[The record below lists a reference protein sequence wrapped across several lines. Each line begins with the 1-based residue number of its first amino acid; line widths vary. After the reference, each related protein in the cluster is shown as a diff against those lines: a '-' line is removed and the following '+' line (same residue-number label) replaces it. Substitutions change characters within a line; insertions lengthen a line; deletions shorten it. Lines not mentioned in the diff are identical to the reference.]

1 MTYQEREKFKNWL
14 LDWHLVE
21 ETIDGIMAEHDR
33 LTTLNE
39 QLLETLKAIE
49 TDEEGYCFWCNGYTK
64 INGEVDHLS
73 SCQLQAA
80 IRAAESTPPPPGDV
94 QDGG

>member
-1 MTYQEREKFKNWL
+1 MTRDKWL
-14 LDWHLVE
+14 EQLNNYGYAIG
-21 ETIDGIMAEHDR
+21 IDYKEAQALPLIAEYDR
-33 LTTLNE
+33 LTALNA

-80 IRAAESTPPPPGDV
+80 IRAAEEEP
-94 QDGG
+94 